1 MAGLPLSFFIVCVPK
16 KRAWKH
22 IGTLEWKWKRKVAP
36 VPSEMVVRSLAQE
49 EGVIH
54 IILTWFCFHSF
65 FFTIPSRFFSYQSRI
80 EHAEKNLLHVKT
92 VRFRS
97 GKRILGNHVLWLES
111 VVNPISDRSS

>member
-1 MAGLPLSFFIVCVPK
+1 MEMEKKSSSSSFGNGSKILGARRRGDSYHLDLVLLPL
-16 KRAWKH
+16 
-22 IGTLEWKWKRKVAP
+22 
-36 VPSEMVVRSLAQE
+36 
-49 EGVIH
+49 
-54 IILTWFCFHSF
+54 F